1 MSRWRSLFA
10 RVALAVLT
18 AATLAAPAAAQYTT
32 WPQQIDAPEGTV
44 VVYQPQYETFKGN
57 EVTGRA
63 AVALTAK
70 GKTEPV
76 FGAFW
81 FTAKI
86 ETDQSTDTATFRDAH
101 VTKVRWPDSTPE
113 LEERFKAVVDGAV
126 PSAGF
131 TTSLSRFSA
140 SLEDAERERKSMADL
155 KNEPPVMVF
164 SEELAVLL
172 LYDGEPRFKAIEN
185 SPYERALNTP
195 YAVVRDAKS
204 KTCYLTSGKLW
215 YSAPDPKG
223 PWKPTTSPPADL
235 VQNMPKPE
243 SDEPAPKVPPKVIV
257 ATEPTEVVAS
267 DGKPNWQ
274 PLQGGKLL
282 YVTNTETPWV
292 RNLEDQR
299 MYVLVSGRWFRSA
312 STSGPWEFVRADQ
325 LPQAFK
331 EIAPASDLGGV
342 RSSVAGTG
350 EATDAMLDMEIPQ
363 TSAIKRDEARFE
375 PQYDGSPKF
384 EQIPGTSVKYASN
397 TGQQI
402 IEVGG
407 KYYAAD
413 NGVWFVASSPGGPW
427 TVADQVPEEQIQ
439 QIPPSS
445 PVYNVTHLHV
455 YQSTPQVVYVGYT
468 PGYMWSFPYYG
479 VPVYGTGFH
488 YPPYYG
494 SYYYPRP
501 ATFGFHVGY
510 NPWSGWNFGM
520 SWSSGFFSFGVGW
533 SSGWGGWG
541 PAYRPWG
548 CCGGWYGG
556 GYRRPVYVNTG
567 NINIGNRVNIGNS
580 NWHGA
585 RNVRY
590 DNNRLRRDNL
600 YNRPEN
606 RVRNA
611 DRATAV
617 SNLKARPAT
626 GRANDVF
633 ADRDGNVARKTKDGW
648 QNRGANG
655 WEKPEAADVRQKID
669 SKDLKKPT
677 LPSGEKPEAANI
689 RQKVDSK
696 DLRKPAAR
704 PEPANMRQRAASAD
718 VNRQSLDRAAA
729 SRQRGTSREMKSP
742 TRSRPT
748 TASRPS
754 SGSRPQPK
762 RR

>member
-1 MSRWRSLFA
+1 MSHWRIVPRVLSLT
-10 RVALAVLT
+10 ALAAVLS
-18 AATLAAPAAAQYTT
+18 AASVAAQYTT

-44 VVYQPQYETFKGN
+44 VVYQPQYETFKGDL
-57 EVTGRA
+57 VTGRA

-81 FTAKI
+81 FTARI
-86 ETDQSTDTATFRDAH
+86 ETDQATDTARFRDAH
-101 VTKVRWPDSTPE
+101 VTKVRWPNSTPE
-113 LEERFKAVVDGAV
+113 LEARFQQVVDAAV

-140 SLEDAERERKSMADL
+140 SLADAEREQKSMAEL
-155 KNEPPVMVF
+155 KNDPPIMIF
-164 SEELAVLL
+164 SKELAVLL

-195 YAVVRDAKS
+195 YAVVRDTKS

-223 PWKPTTSPPADL
+223 PWKATSSPPADL
-235 VQNMPKPE
+235 VKNMPKPE
-243 SDEPAPKVPPKVIV
+243 TDEPAPKVPPRIIV
-257 ATEPTEVVAS
+257 ATEPTEVIAS
-267 DGKPNWQ
+267 DGEPNWK

-292 RNLEDQR
+292 RYLEDQK

-331 EIAPASDLGGV
+331 DIAPGSDLGGV
-342 RSSVAGTG
+342 RSSVAGTE
-350 EATDAMLDMEIPQ
+350 EAEDALLDMDIPQ
-363 TSAIKRDEARFE
+363 TSAIKRDEAKFDA
-375 PQYDGSPKF
+375 QYDGGPKF
-384 EQIPGTSVKYASN
+384 EPIPGTSVKYASN

-413 NGVWFVASSPGGPW
+413 NGVWFVANSPSGPW

-479 VPVYGTGFH
+479 VPVYGTGFY

-501 ATFGFHVGY
+501 YTFGFHVGY

-556 GYRRPVYVNTG
+556 GYRGPTYINTG
-567 NINIGNRVNIGNS
+567 NINIGNRVNIGNA
-580 NWHGA
+580 NWRGGSG
-585 RNVRY
+585 RY
-590 DNNRLRRDNL
+590 NTMRRDNL

-611 DRATAV
+611 DKATAM

-626 GRANDVF
+626 GRANNVF
-633 ADRDGNVARKTKDGW
+633 ADRDGNVARKTKEGW
-648 QNRGANG
+648 QDRSASG
-655 WEKPEAADVRQKID
+655 WEKPQAADLRQKID
-669 SKDLKKPT
+669 SKDVKRPT
-677 LPSGEKPEAANI
+677 ATATTRE
-689 RQKVDSK
+689 
-696 DLRKPAAR
+696 R
-704 PEPANMRQRAASAD
+704 PQPANVQRPASRPSVD
-718 VNRQSLDRAAA
+718 RSSLDRAAA
-729 SRQRGTSREMKSP
+729 SRQRGTSREMRSP
-742 TRSRPT
+742 TRAAPSRAP
-748 TASRPS
+748 SRPS
-754 SGSRPQPK
+754 GGGA
-762 RR
+762 RRR